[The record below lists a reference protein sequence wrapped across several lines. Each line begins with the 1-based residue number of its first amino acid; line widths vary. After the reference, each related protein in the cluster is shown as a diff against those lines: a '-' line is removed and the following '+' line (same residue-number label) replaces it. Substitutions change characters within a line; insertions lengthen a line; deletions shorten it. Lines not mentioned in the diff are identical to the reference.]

1 MKPCFYAGEGVW
13 MSRLKKGS
21 KEAFIHDNCLKEQFE
36 SAERINPKLWE
47 MLKNIESLYSERAEN
62 SKALVQGLLV
72 NILED
77 TELSKVI
84 HSARYRVKDV
94 NSLKV
99 KIVKKLAEL
108 SIYESPGY
116 DKEKYRDI
124 DENNY
129 YKIITDLIGVRII
142 IRYREQWSKVDKWIT
157 EHFINDSKYYIK
169 NYISDYKS
177 EPGKPFIVE
186 TPKVYYRSDQDK
198 VFYENVKANCYS
210 MIQSKSGYNSVHY
223 IINKDGKYI
232 EIQVRTIYDEA
243 WSECT
248 HDIVYKNKNPKRRKE
263 LDYISKCLSQQT
275 IAAETMVNYMYE
287 IVNGTNMIYKDPLNL
302 NKKEEN
308 KRYSDTVSIT
318 EKINIEKRMDLLK
331 QDKDEI
337 FSGNIDDLI

>member
-1 MKPCFYAGEGVW
+1 

-36 SAERINPKLWE
+36 SAERINLKLWE

-157 EHFINDSKYYIK
+157 EHFLNDSTYYIK

-210 MIQSKSGYNSVHY
+210 MIPSKSGYNSVHY

-287 IVNGTNMIYKDPLNL
+287 IVNGTNMIYRDPLNL
-302 NKKEEN
+302 SKKEEN

-318 EKINIEKRMDLLK
+318 EKINIEKRMDLMK
-331 QDKDEI
+331 QEKDEI